1 MKRLLYQNLL
11 ENVKTIANDEYKL
24 KLCYNLVKSLIKTI
38 LVDLI
43 NEDKM
48 QGKGKK
54 VKKGDYLKNG
64 VKACKKL
71 NKQLDRPTF
80 DI

>member
-1 MKRLLYQNLL
+1 MNNQTPHYEERLIQRL
-11 ENVKTIANDEYKL
+11 
-24 KLCYNLVKSLIKTI
+24 

-48 QGKGKK
+48 QGKSNNK
-54 VKKGDYLKNG
+54 KKGDYLKNG

-71 NKQLDRPTF
+71 NKKLDRPTF
-80 DI
+80 DR